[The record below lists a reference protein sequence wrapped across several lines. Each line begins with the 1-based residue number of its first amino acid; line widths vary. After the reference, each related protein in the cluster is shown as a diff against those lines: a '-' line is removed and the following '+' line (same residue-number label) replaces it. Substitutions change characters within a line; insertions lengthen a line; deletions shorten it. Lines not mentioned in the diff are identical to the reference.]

1 MIFGFLIGL
10 ISGILLFILIT
21 FLWVDR
27 VIKSAG
33 YENIRDLWDQ
43 MDGD

>member
-21 FLWVDR
+21 FLWVDH
-27 VIKSAG
+27 VVKSAG
-33 YENIRDLWDQ
+33 YKNIRDLWDQ
-43 MDGD
+43 MDED